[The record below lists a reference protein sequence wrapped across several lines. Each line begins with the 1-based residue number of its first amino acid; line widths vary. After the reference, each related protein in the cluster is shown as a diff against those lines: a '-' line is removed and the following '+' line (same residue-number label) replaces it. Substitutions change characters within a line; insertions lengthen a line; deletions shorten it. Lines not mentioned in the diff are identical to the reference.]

1 MDHNDAGHAAD
12 TGHDAN
18 ANAMRMLERE
28 GRADFYK
35 SKDSLIND
43 NFISLFGSQFKLLAV
58 VLHHFLSCC
67 LCNLFAIPPLPS
79 LVAPPSLSCAA
90 SLSCWLV
97 VASPP
102 LSVRDHISCAG
113 YLLNCHLSPHIAA
126 SLYHALH
133 RSLDVVVAAALSL
146 PPLDCHH
153 RRCGNDRSSSRRILL
168 LLPAT
173 SVSMMST
180 SSTTTFAN
188 HADRQVHPDVLLHLL
203 CQHIHLNPLD
213 QNLLVV
219 RDAIINLPVVEVK
232 RRRDGGG

>member
-1 MDHNDAGHAAD
+1 MPH
-12 TGHDAN
+12 
-18 ANAMRMLERE
+18 RL
-28 GRADFYK
+28 
-35 SKDSLIND
+35 
-43 NFISLFGSQFKLLAV
+43 
-58 VLHHFLSCC
+58 LSCC
-67 LCNLFAIPPLPS
+67 PCNPLPYHPS
-79 LVAPPSLSCAA
+79 PLLSRHRLSPRAAPL
-90 SLSCWLV
+90 LCWLV

-102 LSVRDHISCAG
+102 LSLRHHISCAG
-113 YLLNCHLSPHIAA
+113 YLLNCHLSPRIAA

-133 RSLDVVVAAALSL
+133 RSLDVVVAAPLSS
-146 PPLDCHH
+146 PPPDCHH
-153 RRCGNDRSSSRRILL
+153 RRRNDDRSSSRRILL